1 MSSAEP
7 KTPYPLQANQN
18 LSLYLYVPQ
27 CNCADAPYQPAAN
40 MPVAS
45 FHPISSLIVDNLC
58 VPRIPALE
66 GCSGCSELLVCS
78 TANYNQIVHHVPQY
92 KPVKQPPLYLNHYP
106 SVTYSTPL
114 H

>member
-27 CNCADAPYQPAAN
+27 CNCADTPYQSAAN
-40 MPVAS
+40 MPVA
-45 FHPISSLIVDNLC
+45 SSLIVDNLC
-58 VPRIPALE
+58 VHVFLLPRVAPVVPNFSFAV
-66 GCSGCSELLVCS
+66 LL
-78 TANYNQIVHHVPQY
+78 NYNQIVHHVPQS
-92 KPVKQPPLYLNHYP
+92 KPVRQPPLYLNHHP